1 MGEWI
6 GDKAN
11 INRKGRP
18 PKGQTL
24 TDALRSKVDKE
35 TLAEKLIE
43 MAFDKCDMAA
53 IKYIYDRIDGTPIQ
67 TIKQHV
73 TEENPVHD
81 MIRELVYGPF
91 EPETDRLSE
100 E

>member
-18 PKGQTL
+18 PKGETL
-24 TDALRSKVDKE
+24 TDALRQKVDKE
-35 TLAEKLIE
+35 TLAAKLIE
-43 MAFDKCDMAA
+43 MAFEKGDMAA

-73 TEENPVHD
+73 TEENPVHN

>member
-18 PKGQTL
+18 PKGETL
-24 TDALRSKVDKE
+24 TDALRQKVDKE
-35 TLAEKLIE
+35 TLAAKLIE
-43 MAFDKCDMAA
+43 MAFEKGDMAA